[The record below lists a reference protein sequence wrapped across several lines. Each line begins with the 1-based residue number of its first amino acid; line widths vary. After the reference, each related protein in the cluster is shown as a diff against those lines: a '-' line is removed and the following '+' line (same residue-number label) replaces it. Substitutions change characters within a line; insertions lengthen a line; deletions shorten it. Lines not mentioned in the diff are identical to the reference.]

1 MLELF
6 QEGKCVRTGS
16 PFSISKE
23 HIRRSQLSQL
33 GGRQEGL
40 LARDCSGTEGGTVHV
55 SGWREVGQSSQRLQ
69 KV

>member
-6 QEGKCVRTGS
+6 QEGTCVRTGS

-33 GGRQEGL
+33 GDFQGGL
-40 LARDCSGTEGGTVHV
+40 LTGDSFGIGGGTAHM
-55 SGWREVGQSSQRLQ
+55 SGWGEVGQSSQRLQ